1 MAETLLEAFVVERA
15 LLTASHR
22 PGFT

>member
-1 MAETLLEAFVVERA
+1 MAETRLEAFVVERA

-22 PGFT
+22 PRFT